1 VDCVFER
8 WSYWVKERRGGKR
21 AAIVHQV
28 PRQKDQHKPHCVL
41 PSPQVQNEKGFPQ
54 REKSPLYVGWLGF
67 ARRSVS
73 PCAHTILPSSSLGT
87 IHPLFTSADWAACYS
102 QLVLTLEP
110 HLRSL
115 HKPHFSGFIDIG
127 EPMSCWGLL
136 QLCSF
141 ERVQWLRET
150 WCAKCVH
157 VSAHWWRTEADQKE
171 LKPCIHAMSKWRC
184 LAWSVFHHLQC
195 CTCLIFLTIL
205 WVPESRNH

>member
-1 VDCVFER
+1 M
-8 WSYWVKERRGGKR
+8 
-21 AAIVHQV
+21 
-28 PRQKDQHKPHCVL
+28 
-41 PSPQVQNEKGFPQ
+41 
-54 REKSPLYVGWLGF
+54 GWLGF

-102 QLVLTLEP
+102 QLVLTLEL

-115 HKPHFSGFIDIG
+115 HKPHFSGFINIG
-127 EPMSCWGLL
+127 EPMSCWWLL

-157 VSAHWWRTEADQKE
+157 VSARE
-171 LKPCIHAMSKWRC
+171 LVENWSRPKRIKALHSCHVEMKMFSVIC
-184 LAWSVFHHLQC
+184 LPPLTMLYMFNLPHH
-195 CTCLIFLTIL
+195 T
-205 WVPESRNH
+205 VSSREQEPLVKLPLEPHKFFTLYLPQMFSIIGI